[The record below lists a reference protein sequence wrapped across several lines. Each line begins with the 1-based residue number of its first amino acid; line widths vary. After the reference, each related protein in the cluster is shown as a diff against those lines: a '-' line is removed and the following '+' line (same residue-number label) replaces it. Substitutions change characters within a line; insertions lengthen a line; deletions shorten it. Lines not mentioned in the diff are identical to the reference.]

1 VRLVRLSWLLLGLLF
16 FLPSLQAQAGII
28 ERCPSTTISPRT
40 ANFEPN
46 GIILTAF
53 DSAAVWVYNIT
64 RDARYPLPDTRPCT
78 SNCHLSP
85 DYRWFTY
92 LDPTTYTFGKMRLDG
107 TERSTLV
114 AEATE
119 VQWWDETTLLIWT
132 PDHRAYL
139 RPESDTLAEAEYLP
153 VRGIRSL
160 QPYGRW
166 GVYIAAE
173 NGQFNRY
180 LLNLENRDT
189 PDEQRYRLGVDRTY
203 FNSAA
208 WSHDGRYL
216 AYVGNGALD
225 ESLGISGGEIFL
237 ATPNNAIPQQLTYLS
252 SEYGAVRINGYA
264 PSDLSWSPDNSRIA
278 FWVLEL
284 TGTDPAVVTNNAVLH
299 MLDIR
304 TSEVFRYCAFTAAE
318 HTPETPRLI
327 WSPDG
332 TALAFAGNVPGDD
345 KGALLLALNVE
356 SGEFTELSNGM
367 FPVFGIPQLS
377 AWGYAP

>member
-1 VRLVRLSWLLLGLLF
+1 LRIGRLSYLFLGLFFFLLGI
-16 FLPSLQAQAGII
+16 QAQGEIV
-28 ERCPSTTISPRT
+28 ERCPGNTIQPRT
-40 ANFEPN
+40 ANFEPS

-53 DSAAVWVYNIT
+53 DSAAVWVYNIA
-64 RDARYPLPDTRPCT
+64 RDTRYPLPDTRPCT

-107 TERSTLV
+107 TERSPLV

-139 RPESDTLAEAEYLP
+139 RPESDALAAPDYLP

-166 GVYIAAE
+166 AVYIAAE

-189 PDEQRYRLGVDRTY
+189 ADEQRYLLAPDRTY
-203 FNSAA
+203 FNAAA

-225 ESLGISGGEIFL
+225 ESLGIAGGEIFL
-237 ATPNNAIPQQLTYLS
+237 ASPNNAIPQQLTYLTS
-252 SEYGAVRINGYA
+252 AYGAVRINGYA
-264 PSDLSWSPDNSRIA
+264 PSDLSWSPDNTRIA

-284 TGTDPAVVTNNAVLH
+284 TGTDPATVSNNAVLH
-299 MLDIR
+299 MLDTR
-304 TSEVFRYCAFTAAE
+304 TLEVVRYCAFTAAE

-327 WSPDG
+327 WSPDS
-332 TALAFAGNVPGDD
+332 TSLAFAGNVLGDE
-345 KGALLLALNVE
+345 KGALLLTVNVDT
-356 SGEFTELSNGM
+356 GEFTELSNGM

>member
-1 VRLVRLSWLLLGLLF
+1 MRFSWLIVAFLI
-16 FLPSLQAQAGII
+16 FLPGVKAQAGII
-28 ERCPSTTISPRT
+28 ELCPSTEIQFRP
-40 ANFEPN
+40 ANFEPG

-53 DSAAVWVYNIT
+53 DSLAVWVYNIS
-64 RDARYPLPDTRPCT
+64 RDTRYPLPDTRPCT

-107 TERSTLV
+107 TQRTPLV

-119 VQWWDETTLLIWT
+119 VQWWDESTLLIWT

-139 RPESDTLAEAEYLP
+139 RAEADMGASPEFLN

-166 GVYIAAE
+166 GLYIAAE

-189 PDEQRYRLGVDRTY
+189 PEEQRYLLAPDRTY
-203 FNSAA
+203 FNAAA

-216 AYVGNGALD
+216 AFVGDGAYD
-225 ESLGISGGEIFL
+225 ESVGATGGEIFL
-237 ATPNNAIPQQLTYLS
+237 ASPNNAIPQQLTYLS
-252 SEYGAVRINGYA
+252 RAYGAVRINGYA
-264 PSDLSWSPDNSRIA
+264 PADLSWSPDNSRIA
-278 FWVLEL
+278 FWVLDMNSA
-284 TGTDPAVVTNNAVLH
+284 DPASISNQAVLH
-299 MLDIR
+299 VLNVQSLEI
-304 TSEVFRYCAFTAAE
+304 SRYCAFSAAE

-327 WSPDG
+327 WSPDSSHV
-332 TALAFAGNVPGDD
+332 AFASNLPGDD
-345 KGALLLALNVE
+345 KGALLLAVNVAT
-356 SGEFTELSNGM
+356 GQFTELSNGM

>member
-1 VRLVRLSWLLLGLLF
+1 LRFSWLFIAFLLF
-16 FLPSLQAQAGII
+16 IPAVQAQGIV
-28 ERCPSTTISPRT
+28 ERCPGTGIQFRSP
-40 ANFEPN
+40 NFEPS

-53 DSAAVWVYNIT
+53 DSAAVWVYNIS
-64 RDARYPLPDTRPCT
+64 RDTRYPLPDTRPCT

-107 TERSTLV
+107 TERTHLV

-119 VQWWDETTLLIWT
+119 VQWWDESTLLIWT

-139 RPESDTLAEAEYLP
+139 RPEADVNAAPEFLN

-166 GVYIAAE
+166 GLYIAAE

-189 PDEQRYRLGVDRTY
+189 PEEQRYLLAPDRTY
-203 FNSAA
+203 FNAAA

-216 AYVGNGALD
+216 AYVGDGALD
-225 ESLGISGGEIFL
+225 ESVGARGGEIFL
-237 ATPNNAIPQQLTYLS
+237 ASPNNAIPQQLTYLS

-264 PSDLSWSPDNSRIA
+264 PADLSWSPDNSRIA
-278 FWVLEL
+278 FWVLDM
-284 TGTDPAVVTNNAVLH
+284 TGSDPGTQSNNAVLH

-304 TSEVFRYCAFTAAE
+304 SLELYRYCAFTAAE

-332 TALAFAGNVPGDD
+332 THLAFAGNVPGDD

-356 SGEFTELSNGM
+356 SGQFTELSNGM

-377 AWGYAP
+377 AWGHAP

>member
-1 VRLVRLSWLLLGLLF
+1 MRFSWFLLSLLLF
-16 FLPSLQAQAGII
+16 IPHITAQTGII
-28 ERCPSTTISPRT
+28 ERCPSTTIQPRT
-40 ANFEPN
+40 AAYEPS

-53 DSAAVWVYNIT
+53 DSAAVWVYNIA
-64 RDARYPLPDTRPCT
+64 RDTRYPLPDTRPCT

-107 TERSTLV
+107 TQRAPLV

-119 VQWWDETTLLIWT
+119 VQWWDEATLLIWT

-139 RPESDTLAEAEYLP
+139 RPEADALAAPEYLN

-166 GVYIAAE
+166 GLYITTE
-173 NGQFNRY
+173 NGHFNRY

-189 PDEQRYRLGVDRTY
+189 LEEQRYLLGADRSY
-203 FNSAA
+203 FNAAA
-208 WSHDGRYL
+208 WSHDGQYL
-216 AYVGNGALD
+216 AYVGEGAFD
-225 ESLGISGGEIFL
+225 TSIGIAGGEIYL
-237 ATPNNAIPQQLTYLS
+237 ATPNNAIPQQMTYLS
-252 SEYGAVRINGYA
+252 NLYGAVRINGYA
-264 PSDLSWSPDNSRIA
+264 PADLSWSPDNTRIA

-284 TGTDPAVVTNNAVLH
+284 TAADPSSSTNQAVLH
-299 MLDIR
+299 MLDIQTR
-304 TSEVFRYCAFTAAE
+304 ELVRYCAFAATE

-332 TALAFAGNVPGDD
+332 TALAFAGNIPGDD
-345 KGALLLALNVE
+345 KGALLLALNVA

>member
-1 VRLVRLSWLLLGLLF
+1 MRFSWLFALLF
-16 FLPSLQAQAGII
+16 FFLPAIHAQTGIT
-28 ERCPSTTISPRT
+28 ERCPSNSIQPRG
-40 ANFEPN
+40 ASFEPS

-53 DSAAVWVYNIT
+53 DSAAVWVYNIA
-64 RDARYPLPDTRPCT
+64 RDTRYPLPDTRPCT

-107 TERSTLV
+107 TQRSPLV

-119 VQWWDETTLLIWT
+119 VQWWDESTLLIWT

-139 RPESDTLAEAEYLP
+139 RPEADNLATPEYLN
-153 VRGIRSL
+153 VHGIRSL

-189 PDEQRYRLGVDRTY
+189 PEAQRYLLAPDRTY
-203 FNSAA
+203 FNAAA
-208 WSHDGRYL
+208 WSNDGHYL
-216 AYVGNGALD
+216 AYVGNGAMD
-225 ESLGISGGEIFL
+225 ESLGIAGGEIFL
-237 ATPNNAIPQQLTYLS
+237 ASPNNAIPQQLTYLS
-252 SEYGAVRINGYA
+252 SAYGAVRINGYA
-264 PSDLSWSPDNSRIA
+264 PSDLSWAPDNTRIA

-284 TGTDPAVVTNNAVLH
+284 SSADPANVSNNAVLH

-304 TSEVFRYCAFTAAE
+304 SLEIVRYCAYTAAE

-332 TALAFAGNVPGDD
+332 STLAFAGNVPGDD
-345 KGALLLALNVE
+345 KGALLLTVNVE
-356 SGEFTELSNGM
+356 TGEFTELSNGM